1 MASEENRAP
10 RRVRRMFDR
19 ISPRYDLLNHL
30 LSLNLDR
37 GWRRA
42 AAGKLPPDGRALVLD
57 LCGGTGD
64 LSMELARSGRAGE
77 VVCCDFSH
85 GMLLRAQA
93 KMRRAAREES
103 TLLQADGLRL
113 PLRTGRFDAVTI
125 AFGLR
130 NLADRHAGLTEMLR
144 VLRRGGRLV
153 VLEFSRPTAPILAPA
168 YRFYLTR
175 ILPRVGD
182 GVSGADGPYRY
193 LARTIGEFP
202 VPGQLAGEIGRA
214 GFDDCAWSALS
225 GGIVALHTATKR
237 GGA

>member
-10 RRVRRMFDR
+10 RKVRRMFDR

-37 GWRRA
+37 RWRRVA
-42 AAGKLPPDGRALVLD
+42 AAALPPDPRARILD

-64 LSMELARSGRAGE
+64 LTLELARGGRAGQ

-85 GMLLRAQA
+85 GMLLRART
-93 KMRRAAREES
+93 KFRRRGRGEG

-113 PLRTGRFDAVTI
+113 PLPAERFDALAI

-130 NLADRHAGLTEMLR
+130 NLVDRRAGLAEMHR
-144 VLRRGGRLV
+144 VLKRDGRLV
-153 VLEFSRPTAPILAPA
+153 VLEFSHPTAPVLAPA
-168 YRFYLTR
+168 YRFYLR
-175 ILPRVGD
+175 CILPRVGD
-182 GVSGADGPYRY
+182 GVSGQAGPYGY

-202 VPGQLAGEIGRA
+202 APAELAAEIAGA
-214 GFDDCAWSALS
+214 GFADCRWSGLS
-225 GGIVALHTATKR
+225 GGIVALHTATR
-237 GGA
+237 R